1 MSNNLGIFTVDSSGQ
16 GAGIVTYAD
25 YSLVSPMKAANC
37 GGPNTTCGAAN
48 PGDTLILWGT
58 GLSAVS
64 GSDAAGA
71 GLGQNMPNL
80 SLQLWVGGVQ
90 AKVIYQGRSGC

>member
-1 MSNNLGIFTVDSSGQ
+1 
-16 GAGIVTYAD
+16 
-25 YSLVSPMKAANC
+25 MKAANC